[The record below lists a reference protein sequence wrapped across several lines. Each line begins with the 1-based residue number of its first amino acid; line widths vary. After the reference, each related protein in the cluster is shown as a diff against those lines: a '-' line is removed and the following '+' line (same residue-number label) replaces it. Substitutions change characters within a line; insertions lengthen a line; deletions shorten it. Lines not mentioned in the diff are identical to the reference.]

1 MNSKEIRHIAVA
13 GAGAWGT
20 ALALTARRA
29 GRRVSLWAREPEVRG
44 TIRARGEN
52 VQFLSGVALGDI
64 EVIDDPARLAE
75 ADAILLAAP
84 AQHVRATAA
93 LFASALR
100 PGHAVALCAKG
111 LERGSAKLMTEV
123 LAEAAPSA
131 ARAVLSG
138 PSFAEDVAR
147 GLPTAVTLAA
157 HDFALAER
165 LSAALGTAAFR
176 PYASDDP
183 TGAAVGGA
191 VKNVLAI
198 GCGIAEGKGLGLSA
212 RAAVIARGFA
222 EMRRFAAAL
231 GAKPH
236 TLAGLSGL
244 GDLVL
249 TCSSAQSRNFA
260 FGLALAK
267 GESVAEATGHA
278 HGVVEGAAT
287 ARPVVD
293 RAAALGVD
301 MPIAAAVA
309 ALVEGRVGVDEVIAG
324 LLSRPLRAEA
334 E

>member
-1 MNSKEIRHIAVA
+1 MSSAEIQHIAVA
-13 GAGAWGT
+13 GGGAWGT
-20 ALALTARRA
+20 ALALTALRA
-29 GRRVSLWAREPEVRG
+29 GRRVSLWAREPE
-44 TIRARGEN
+44 IRAAIRTRGEN
-52 VQFLSGVALGDI
+52 VQFLPGVSLSGIDVVDDIAAVA
-64 EVIDDPARLAE
+64 A
-75 ADAILLAAP
+75 ADAVLMAAP
-84 AQHVRATAA
+84 AQHVRATTL
-93 LFASALR
+93 LFAPALS
-100 PGHAVALCAKG
+100 PGQPVILCAKG
-111 LERGSAKLMTEV
+111 LERGTTKLMTEV
-123 LAEAAPSA
+123 LAEAAPQA
-131 ARAVLSG
+131 AHAVLSG
-138 PSFAEDVAR
+138 PSFADDVAR

-157 HDFALAER
+157 GDLALAER

-183 TGAAVGGA
+183 TGAAIGGA

-231 GAKPH
+231 GAQPA

-267 GESVAEATGHA
+267 GETVPEATGHA

-287 ARPVVD
+287 ARPVVE
-293 RAAALGVD
+293 RALALGVD
-301 MPIAAAVA
+301 MPIAEAVA